1 MIIIL
6 NHLRD
11 NLFHRTVDDVVGNR
25 VDGSVLVIVDGD
37 DNTTFLHTGNVL
49 DLSAD
54 AASNIQFGADS
65 DTGLANLAVMVGIT
79 GIDGSTAGAYLCME
93 FFGKLE
99 QHVKTFLASHA
110 VASGNHDRC
119 AFQVMF
125 CLFYVAVDDFYH
137 IVRLGHVL
145 GNVVVDDFALIV
157 GVQNLFLHHTFANR
171 SHLRTTFR
179 VHDRGHDISSECRT
193 NLV

>member
-1 MIIIL
+1 M
-6 NHLRD
+6 
-11 NLFHRTVDDVVGNR
+11 
-25 VDGSVLVIVDGD
+25 
-37 DNTTFLHTGNVL
+37 L

-79 GIDGSTAGAYLCME
+79 GIDGSTAGAYLSME

-110 VASGNHDRC
+110 VASGNHDGS

-157 GVQNLFLHHTFANR
+157 GVQNLFLHHTFANGC
-171 SHLRTTFR
+171 HLRT
-179 VHDRGHDISSECRT
+179 VLGIHNRGNDVTAECGT
-193 NLV
+193 DLIQQVLVNLAFLLVFVVADFQ